1 MLIANT
7 PIQLACEQD
16 IPALVTLLT
25 ECANHMYQQGMSHW
39 LDVYDEQS
47 VRQNLLQKTVYV
59 IKQDC
64 RVIGCVALGLKPADY
79 YADCWPQAPRSD
91 FYLTQLAVH
100 PEHQQAG
107 YGRLLLQHC
116 LGLISD
122 RTLHL
127 DAVAHYPQL
136 LEFYRKS
143 GFKQVAEGI
152 GLGDRRYLFEYSHST

>member
-25 ECANHMYQQGMSHW
+25 ECANHMHQQGMSHW
-39 LDVYDEQS
+39 LNVYDEAS

-79 YADCWPQAPRSD
+79 
-91 FYLTQLAVH
+91 
-100 PEHQQAG
+100 
-107 YGRLLLQHC
+107 
-116 LGLISD
+116 
-122 RTLHL
+122 
-127 DAVAHYPQL
+127 
-136 LEFYRKS
+136 
-143 GFKQVAEGI
+143 
-152 GLGDRRYLFEYSHST
+152 